1 MCRRVYYLVVF
12 ILACT
17 VMLYSGA
24 QAQLKVDFDGTD
36 SGNNAGPTQEGFES
50 IRSGSG
56 TDSNASVDV
65 SVTYPDA
72 FGPGKDATVRIN
84 ANRWKL
90 RANIT
95 SGDETA
101 VALADLLRDF
111 AAPKGLDTATLYLT
125 LPAGLYSIT
134 VYHHESNRSHV
145 EDATLTLTDIDGP
158 RDPVLL
164 ISGYG
169 DDPATAP
176 LAYEATIRSDGTNTI
191 TFVYFNDGP
200 NAGAF
205 PINGFVLDSMM
216 GAHDPQPANKPP
228 VFQELDV
235 TLDWAVGLDPNNLDQ
250 PNPAITAHYIYI
262 GSGEPSDPN
271 LYYADQIPA
280 DGQAR
285 ASYGPLNLGTD
296 GTYLWRVDE
305 SVNDSSPGDPNTIKG
320 KVWTFETI
328 KSTPVIVTQ
337 PQTTVVAPNGT
348 AQISVEVESLSQ
360 EHYQWFKVGNPD
372 TPVGGDSPDL
382 IIENAT
388 VETDEGHYYCTVT
401 NDSGVPVDTDIV
413 GLGIKRQVVY
423 LPLDG
428 DYIDDSGEG
437 NDAQATD
444 PNTAVF
450 VEGKVGQAVD
460 MDAAGTAQIG
470 IFNPSEFTDRVSIS
484 LWINSKGHPDNLG
497 LISKRTANNADE
509 MMWTLQLRGAN
520 TSTAGSTVRQV
531 RFYTS
536 GGFDV
541 YSGAG
546 NEVIPGEWTHVCVTA
561 DGTTAAVYLNGMLVA
576 TGQGPMGMGAD
587 VPLYIGMQELQNRI
601 FEGQVDEVRIFNYD
615 VTAEEVAQLY
625 FDVTGIGSC
634 VYPSDADID
643 GDCVVDLVDLAAVAG
658 EWLHCGLRPLSTCQ

>member
-1 MCRRVYYLVVF
+1 MCGKSKYLNMF
-12 ILACT
+12 ILACL
-17 VMLYSGA
+17 VMVYSMA
-24 QAQLKVDFDGTD
+24 SAQLKVDFDGTD
-36 SGNNAGPTQEGFES
+36 SGNNAGATQEGFES
-50 IRSGSG
+50 IRSG
-56 TDSNASVDV
+56 TVADSNLEGNPI
-65 SVTYPDA
+65 VTYPNVFGAGGDA
-72 FGPGKDATVRIN
+72 VVN
-84 ANRWKL
+84 LVANRWKL
-90 RANIT
+90 RRNIT

-101 VALADLLRDF
+101 VALVDLLRDF
-111 AAPKGLDTATLYLT
+111 GAPRGTDTATLTLT
-125 LPAGLYSIT
+125 LPRGLYFIT
-134 VYHHESNRSHV
+134 VYHHESNRNHI
-145 EDATLTLTDIDGP
+145 EDATLTLTDANGP
-158 RDPVLL
+158 RAPVMVT
-164 ISGYG
+164 SGYG
-169 DDPATAP
+169 DSPATAP
-176 LAYEATIRSDGTNTI
+176 VLYEASLRSDGISDI

-200 NAGAF
+200 NGGAF

-216 GAHDPQPANKPP
+216 GAHDPQPADKTP
-228 VFQELDV
+228 VLQELNV
-235 TLDWAVGLDPNNLDQ
+235 TLDWAVGPNPNDLDQ
-250 PNPAITAHYIYI
+250 PNPAITKHYVYI

-271 LYYADQIPA
+271 LYFADEVPA

-348 AQISVEVESLSQ
+348 AQFSVEVDSLSQ

-388 VETDEGHYYCTVT
+388 VETHEGHYYCTVT
-401 NDSGVPVDTDIV
+401 NDSGVPVDTDTV
-413 GLGIKRQVVY
+413 GLGIKREVVY

-428 DYIDDSGEG
+428 DYMDDSGEG
-437 NDAQATD
+437 NDAQPTD
-444 PNTAVF
+444 LAAAIF
-450 VEGKVGQAVD
+450 VDGKVGSAVD
-460 MDAAGTAQIG
+460 MDSAGTAQIG

-484 LWINSKGHPDNLG
+484 LWINSRGSPDNLG
-497 LISKRTANNADE
+497 LVSKRTANNVNE
-509 MMWTLQLRGAN
+509 MMWTLQLRGTN
-520 TSTAGSTVRQV
+520 SGGTSRQV
-531 RFYTS
+531 RFFTS

-546 NEVIPGEWTHVCVTA
+546 NEVIPGEWTHVCATA
-561 DGTTAAVYLNGMLVA
+561 DGTTASIYINGVLMS
-576 TGQGPMGMGAD
+576 TGQGPMGRGTD
-587 VPLYIGMQELQNRI
+587 VPLYVGMQQLQNQI
-601 FEGQVDEVRIFNYD
+601 FEGKVDEVRIFNYD

-643 GDCVVDLVDLAAVAG
+643 GDCVVNLVDLAAVAG
-658 EWLHCGLRPLSTCQ
+658 EWMHCGLRPLSTCP